1 MAVLTAVNGGSYN
14 GSMSDPLLAT
24 KLHVPAPRPKA
35 VPRPRLIERLNEGL
49 HHKLTLISAPAGF
62 GKTTLVSEW
71 IAGRKQPAAWLSLD
85 EGDSDPTRFLAY
97 LVAALRSVAAHIGEG
112 VSAVLQSPQSPP
124 TESIL
129 TALLNEIASIPETF
143 IIVLDDYHVIDA
155 KPVEDALAFLLE
167 HLPPCMH
174 LVVATREDPRLPLAR
189 LRARGQMAELRAADL
204 RFTPA
209 ETTEFLNRM
218 MGLGLAAEDIAALET
233 RTEGWIAGL
242 QLAAISMRGHDD
254 ASGFIRS
261 FTGSHGFVLD
271 YLVEEVLERQPESVQ
286 TFLLHTSIL
295 ERLCGPLCDAV
306 LPGSSA
312 SGQTTLECLEHANLF
327 IVSLDNERRWYRYHH
342 LFAELLRQ
350 RLQRKGAPTA
360 ELHVRASQWYEDNG
374 LEIEAFHH
382 AAAAHDIERAERLI
396 EGKGMPLYF
405 RGAMAPVLHWLGSL
419 PASVLD
425 ARPSLWVT
433 YASSMMMSGKPSGVE
448 RKLQAAEAA
457 LKNAGPDRNT
467 RNLVGHIAAV
477 RALLAAAQNQSETM
491 IAQSHRALEYLHPEN
506 LSVRTITSL
515 TLGIAHQL
523 QGDRAA
529 AGRAFTEAMEIGQA
543 SGNMMIA
550 AAAASSLGQIQESE
564 NQLHPAAE
572 TYRRLLLVVGD
583 PAHMVTGEAHHGL
596 ARIFYQWNDL
606 DAAERHAQQ
615 CARLAQQIECD
626 IFVACEVLL
635 ARFRLARGDPAG
647 AAVLLAKAGETARGS
662 NFVNQI
668 PHIAA
673 AQVLVLLHQG
683 NPAAAA
689 QVAQSHDIPVSQ
701 ARVMLA
707 RGDTA
712 AALALLEP
720 IRGQMD
726 AKCWHDER
734 LKIMILQALSLH
746 AKGDT
751 DDALRHL
758 GDALALA
765 QPGGFIRIFVDE
777 GPRMAGLLSEAAANG
792 IMPDYSARLQ
802 AAFEAE
808 DRKSEVES
816 DPHHSQ
822 GLVEPLSRRELEV
835 LCLVAQGLSNQEI
848 GERLFLALST
858 VKGHNLK
865 IFEKLQVKRRT
876 EAITRARELGLLR
889 PQK

>member
-1 MAVLTAVNGGSYN
+1 MDHISVAALLAETTAASEAALTAENSGSYN
-14 GSMSDPLLAT
+14 GSMSEPLLAT
-24 KLHVPAPRPKA
+24 KLHIPAPRAKA

-71 IAGRKQPAAWLSLD
+71 IAGSRQPAAWLSLD
-85 EGDSDPTRFLAY
+85 EGDSDPVRFLSY
-97 LVAALRSVAAHIGEG
+97 LVAALRSVAANIGEG

-129 TALLNEIASIPETF
+129 TALLNEIAAIPEAF
-143 IIVLDDYHVIDA
+143 VIVLDDYHVIDA

-174 LVVATREDPRLPLAR
+174 LIIATREDPRLPLAR

-286 TFLLHTSIL
+286 AFLLRTSIL

-312 SGQTTLECLEHANLF
+312 SGQATLEYLERANLF

-350 RLQRKGAPTA
+350 RLQRKAASTA
-360 ELHVRASQWYEDNG
+360 ELHGLASRWYEDNG
-374 LEIEAFHH
+374 LELDAFHH
-382 AAAAHDIERAERLI
+382 AAAANDIERAERLI

-405 RGAMAPVLHWLGSL
+405 RGAMAPVIRWLESL
-419 PASVLD
+419 PTAVLD

-433 YASSMMMSGKPSGVE
+433 YASSLMMSGKPSGVE
-448 RKLQAAEAA
+448 TKLKAAETA
-457 LKNAGPDRNT
+457 LQKAEPDGRI

-477 RALLAAAQNQSETM
+477 RALVAASRYEAETM
-491 IAQSHRALEYLHPEN
+491 IAQSRRALDFLDPDN
-506 LSVRTITSL
+506 QSVRTITSL

-523 QGDRAA
+523 KGDRAA
-529 AGRAFTEAMEIGQA
+529 AGRVFAEALDIGQA
-543 SGNMMIA
+543 SGNMMVA
-550 AAAASSLGQIQESE
+550 GAAASSLGQIQESE
-564 NQLHPAAE
+564 NQLHAAAE
-572 TYRRLLLVVGD
+572 TYQRLLVMVGD

-606 DAAERHAQQ
+606 DTAERHAQQ

-626 IFVACEVLL
+626 ISVACEVLL
-635 ARFRLARGDPAG
+635 ARLRLARGDPAG
-647 AAVLLAKAGETARGS
+647 AAALLAKAGETARAS

-673 AQVLVLLHQG
+673 AQVDTLLRQG

-689 QVAQSHDIPVSQ
+689 QVAQSHDIPMSR

-707 RGDTA
+707 RGDAA
-712 AALALLEP
+712 AALTLLEP
-720 IRGQMD
+720 IREEMD
-726 AKCWHDER
+726 CRCWHDER
-734 LKIMILQALSLH
+734 LKIVILQALALH

-751 DDALRHL
+751 DNALRHL

-777 GPRMAGLLSEAAANG
+777 GPRMASLLSEAAANG
-792 IMPDYSARLQ
+792 IMPDYTARLL

-816 DPHHSQ
+816 DPHHCQ
-822 GLVEPLSRRELEV
+822 GLVEP
-835 LCLVAQGLSNQEI
+835 
-848 GERLFLALST
+848 
-858 VKGHNLK
+858 
-865 IFEKLQVKRRT
+865 
-876 EAITRARELGLLR
+876 
-889 PQK
+889 